1 MRDEKPILAQD
12 DDFLWLALEPGLP
25 ASRIQVK
32 DSTLKES
39 MSLPLKTGSRPP
51 YLFMSSDQQK
61 LIGDTAQLIVEV
73 KSGNPDAAMH
83 SIRREF
89 ECWF

>member
-39 MSLPLKTGSRPP
+39 MSLPLKTGNRP
-51 YLFMSSDQQK
+51 LFIPVLRSAK
-61 LIGDTAQLIVEV
+61 AYWGHRTAY
-73 KSGNPDAAMH
+73 
-83 SIRREF
+83 
-89 ECWF
+89 C